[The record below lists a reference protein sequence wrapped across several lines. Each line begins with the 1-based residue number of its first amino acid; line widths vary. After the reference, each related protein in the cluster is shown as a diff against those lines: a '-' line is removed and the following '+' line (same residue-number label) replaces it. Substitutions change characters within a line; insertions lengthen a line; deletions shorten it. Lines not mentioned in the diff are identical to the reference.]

1 MAQTAA
7 ERKRRMRLTEF
18 LKTARKDAGYKF
30 AKQAAREFGM
40 SYSGLRF
47 WESGERVPNL
57 ELLNDYLDF
66 LGVQLTIGRGG
77 DMN

>member
-1 MAQTAA
+1 M
-7 ERKRRMRLTEF
+7 KLTEF
-18 LKTARKDAGYKF
+18 LIKARKEAGYKY
-30 AKQAAREFGM
+30 AKRAAREFGM

-66 LGVQLTIGRGG
+66 LGTQLTIGRGG